1 MKILLKK
8 NMVVI
13 ILPMTLFGVSSCAM
27 TSGIDNDGDSRR
39 IDGVAWNNQVNTDVN
54 SILETEVAADKARLV
69 FMRKDDSYTEQTSTN
84 IAINNRF
91 QTSLHANNYTVV
103 ESCAGTNQLSA
114 HATGFKNN
122 DLSADKKNYELTGAQ
137 TYFFQVNV
145 SEKGESTLEQ
155 VGSDVALPLLT
166 NKRYQSHQIS
176 RVIPNNCTTPISI
189 QQLDRVVVEQAPVL
203 TKKVIIDLE
212 VLFETDKSILRPEY
226 YAKITELAVFMK
238 QYPNA
243 SVTIEGHTDDRG
255 SDSYNQTL
263 SQRRV
268 DAVKE
273 VLISQF
279 SIRDERLTAIGY
291 GKSKPRASNDTVE
304 GRQLNRRVV
313 AVIEERNR

>member
-1 MKILLKK
+1 M
-8 NMVVI
+8 
-13 ILPMTLFGVSSCAM
+13 
-27 TSGIDNDGDSRR
+27 
-39 IDGVAWNNQVNTDVN
+39 
-54 SILETEVAADKARLV
+54 
-69 FMRKDDSYTEQTSTN
+69 
-84 IAINNRF
+84 
-91 QTSLHANNYTVV
+91 
-103 ESCAGTNQLSA
+103 
-114 HATGFKNN
+114 
-122 DLSADKKNYELTGAQ
+122 
-137 TYFFQVNV
+137 

-155 VGSDVALPLLT
+155 VGSEVALTLLT

-243 SVTIEGHTDDRG
+243 SVTIEGHTDNRG

-279 SIRDERLTAIGY
+279 SISDERLTAIGY
-291 GKSKPRASNDTVE
+291 GESKPRASNDTVE

-313 AVIEERNR
+313 AVIEERNQ